1 MVAMA
6 ENSPAGSKRA
16 RSRTSPTG
24 LTPRQASKK
33 TYGSMI
39 RQEKRLP
46 GKKLPFG
53 PVRSVPLTSCSQ
65 SWTKAE
71 ELGLV
76 RFLITRG
83 YSTAWPTTKRLQFW
97 SDAAD
102 YLLKYHGHS
111 VRTSEFKKVA
121 SHSLPLVV
129 NKESLIVPVGGN
141 CRARVMMKLA
151 TKYKSPSVAEN
162 QLNATGSDVV
172 ESSAVL
178 SDEASTT
185 LPRSSYS
192 PLTIEHLPC
201 TPTTLKSPVAISVSD
216 PLFERVTCLSSEEQ
230 TKFVVDLIS
239 HVALH
244 QYGVDIPDDFL
255 TLALRG
261 MQRLESVGKSNIIY
275 GLCKGLGTIRPDGSD
290 SYFPM
295 SRMPFGLLHYM
306 IEFFITDPGHEVC
319 CLVC

>member
-46 GKKLPFG
+46 GKKLQFG

-129 NKESLIVPVGGN
+129 NKESLIVPVGGS

-192 PLTIEHLPC
+192 PLTIEHLPTFC
-201 TPTTLKSPVAISVSD
+201 ASYASQLIDRADSSSTTSLERCSVKSPESPAESESSDGNLMMEVLWVGEVYKYTIPSFNVLTVSLRHIRATSTHDCGTEQADVFIRDTSDVNTVVPAFLKILKSCTV
-216 PLFERVTCLSSEEQ
+216 
-230 TKFVVDLIS
+230 
-239 HVALH
+239 
-244 QYGVDIPDDFL
+244 
-255 TLALRG
+255 
-261 MQRLESVGKSNIIY
+261 
-275 GLCKGLGTIRPDGSD
+275 
-290 SYFPM
+290 
-295 SRMPFGLLHYM
+295 
-306 IEFFITDPGHEVC
+306 EVRI
-319 CLVC
+319 